1 MSSFAKVA
9 AEAAGRAD
17 WQAIPADRSVWLLTV
32 AVAVTVGAADAV
44 IPIPPSTALSAP
56 CETPWLCRQ
65 SAPAAFPAAG
75 LADADAVAADVEA
88 GNDHQSQHDRRGHQ
102 AGDRQPG
109 PDRRGDAADRHRG
122 PAHEQTRQGTHAT
135 LSAAH
140 DGTARAVLNQPH
152 GMRITLTLPGATS

>member
-1 MSSFAKVA
+1 VSSFARVA

-32 AVAVTVGAADAV
+32 AVT
-44 IPIPPSTALSAP
+44 
-56 CETPWLCRQ
+56 
-65 SAPAAFPAAG
+65 
-75 LADADAVAADVEA
+75 ADVEA

-140 DGTARAVLNQPH
+140 DGTAQAVLNQPH